1 MANWCNNRIEFKGSI
16 AQLSELAEL
25 FSGMAEKEKSTGA
38 GQLPGF
44 VTAETGYLF
53 DIRWEKD
60 VLYYETRWV
69 PNISVMK
76 HIAIYTDTSFIMQYC
91 EMGNLIYGE
100 ASFYDGK
107 FSDIVLEIEDFDQY
121 CYSFDTETY
130 LFEGMEYEILDEI
143 LDILLERKTAVALL
157 KVENNIN

>member
-1 MANWCNNRIEFKGSI
+1 
-16 AQLSELAEL
+16 
-25 FSGMAEKEKSTGA
+25 
-38 GQLPGF
+38 
-44 VTAETGYLF
+44 
-53 DIRWEKD
+53 
-60 VLYYETRWV
+60 
-69 PNISVMK
+69 
-76 HIAIYTDTSFIMQYC
+76 
-91 EMGNLIYGE
+91 MGNLIYGE
-100 ASFYDGK
+100 ARFDDGR